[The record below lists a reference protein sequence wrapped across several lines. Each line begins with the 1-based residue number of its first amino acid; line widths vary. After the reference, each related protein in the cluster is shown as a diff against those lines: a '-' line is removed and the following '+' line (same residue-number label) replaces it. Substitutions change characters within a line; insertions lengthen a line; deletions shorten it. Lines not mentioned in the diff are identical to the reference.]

1 MNYKIKRVIALA
13 LSAMVLLSACS
24 SNTKSDSTDT
34 NLSDSN
40 SNNNESIKDLVLA
53 KLASTEIETFN
64 IFASQGEEVTN
75 NLTNLT
81 DGLLEVNNKGQLVP
95 CIAETWETN
104 DNGKTWTFHLRDGVK
119 WVDVNG
125 NEKADCTAQDF
136 ATGLEWIL
144 NYHKN
149 GSLNTSMPIE
159 MIQGAS
165 EYYEYTKTLSK
176 EDAYKLTAGK
186 GSKFLEMV
194 GITIPDDNTV
204 TYHCVTELPYFDS
217 LAAYACLY
225 PASQSLIDQLGIDG
239 FLAMNNEN
247 MWYNGA
253 YLMTSFI
260 QGNEKIFS
268 KNPAYWDTECTLF
281 DTVTI
286 KMVDSNEVAYQLYQ
300 SGEID
305 YVQLGESSAKTI
317 IDNPDH
323 EFHDQI
329 ITDLPSKISSQFHWN
344 YSKNN
349 EDGTLDTNW
358 NTAIANEAFRLSWY
372 YGLDLTDFYKRYN
385 PLSPSECETNTY
397 TQKNFVYTS
406 DGTDYTDLVKENL
419 GLKNDNSEGMARID
433 TEKAASYKKQAMEE
447 LSELGVTF
455 PIEADYYIASG
466 NQTALDTATVLKDAI
481 SKYLGDDYVTLNILT
496 YVSSS
501 TKEVRDPGLHSF
513 GLNGWGADYGDPQN
527 LLGQELYGYDNAY
540 FSQNWTRINLVEE
553 NEATKD
559 LLNSYKEFTSLVEKA
574 NSITDNLDER
584 YKAFAEA
591 EAYLI
596 QHGLTTPCYTS
607 SSLCLSKINIHSKP
621 FALFGGCN
629 NKMKNWET
637 SQTPYTSQQ
646 MDSLSNSI

>member
-1 MNYKIKRVIALA
+1 M
-13 LSAMVLLSACS
+13 
-24 SNTKSDSTDT
+24 
-34 NLSDSN
+34 
-40 SNNNESIKDLVLA
+40 
-53 KLASTEIETFN
+53 
-64 IFASQGEEVTN
+64 
-75 NLTNLT
+75 T

-125 NEKADCTAQDF
+125 NEQADCTAQDF
-136 ATGLEWIL
+136 ATGLEWVL

-176 EDAYKLTAGK
+176 EDAYKLTAEK

-204 TYHCVTELPYFDS
+204 TYHCVTVLPYFDS

-329 ITDLPSKISSQFHWN
+329 ITDLPSKIFSVPLELQQKQRGR
-344 YSKNN
+344 YI
-349 EDGTLDTNW
+349 G
-358 NTAIANEAFRLSWY
+358 
-372 YGLDLTDFYKRYN
+372 YKLEYCH
-385 PLSPSECETNTY
+385 CE
-397 TQKNFVYTS
+397 
-406 DGTDYTDLVKENL
+406 
-419 GLKNDNSEGMARID
+419 
-433 TEKAASYKKQAMEE
+433 
-447 LSELGVTF
+447 
-455 PIEADYYIASG
+455 
-466 NQTALDTATVLKDAI
+466 
-481 SKYLGDDYVTLNILT
+481 
-496 YVSSS
+496 
-501 TKEVRDPGLHSF
+501 
-513 GLNGWGADYGDPQN
+513 
-527 LLGQELYGYDNAY
+527 
-540 FSQNWTRINLVEE
+540 
-553 NEATKD
+553 
-559 LLNSYKEFTSLVEKA
+559 
-574 NSITDNLDER
+574 
-584 YKAFAEA
+584 
-591 EAYLI
+591 
-596 QHGLTTPCYTS
+596 
-607 SSLCLSKINIHSKP
+607 
-621 FALFGGCN
+621 
-629 NKMKNWET
+629 
-637 SQTPYTSQQ
+637 
-646 MDSLSNSI
+646 

>member
-34 NLSDSN
+34 NLSNSN

-136 ATGLEWIL
+136 ATGLEWVL

-176 EDAYKLTAGK
+176 EDAYKLTAEK

-260 QGNEKIFS
+260 
-268 KNPAYWDTECTLF
+268 
-281 DTVTI
+281 
-286 KMVDSNEVAYQLYQ
+286 
-300 SGEID
+300 
-305 YVQLGESSAKTI
+305 
-317 IDNPDH
+317 
-323 EFHDQI
+323 
-329 ITDLPSKISSQFHWN
+329 
-344 YSKNN
+344 
-349 EDGTLDTNW
+349 
-358 NTAIANEAFRLSWY
+358 
-372 YGLDLTDFYKRYN
+372 
-385 PLSPSECETNTY
+385 
-397 TQKNFVYTS
+397 
-406 DGTDYTDLVKENL
+406 
-419 GLKNDNSEGMARID
+419 
-433 TEKAASYKKQAMEE
+433 
-447 LSELGVTF
+447 
-455 PIEADYYIASG
+455 
-466 NQTALDTATVLKDAI
+466 
-481 SKYLGDDYVTLNILT
+481 
-496 YVSSS
+496 
-501 TKEVRDPGLHSF
+501 
-513 GLNGWGADYGDPQN
+513 
-527 LLGQELYGYDNAY
+527 
-540 FSQNWTRINLVEE
+540 
-553 NEATKD
+553 
-559 LLNSYKEFTSLVEKA
+559 
-574 NSITDNLDER
+574 
-584 YKAFAEA
+584 
-591 EAYLI
+591 
-596 QHGLTTPCYTS
+596 
-607 SSLCLSKINIHSKP
+607 
-621 FALFGGCN
+621 
-629 NKMKNWET
+629 
-637 SQTPYTSQQ
+637 
-646 MDSLSNSI
+646 